1 MGVGPTTIAEDGT
14 IVGGNGRFEAISQ
27 AYDQG
32 KAADYRARLEA
43 DAITKGIDP
52 TTFAGMKKPVLV
64 RRITQPFDTRSLA
77 VASNSGGS
85 LQYSALELAKIDGE
99 RMATLGDIEVNDTGD
114 IEMTVAN
121 MQNVRRALA
130 GYGAAELGSM
140 SDKDGMLSQEG
151 IRRIKNAML
160 YKAYGNSP
168 TLSRLV
174 ETTDN
179 EMRSVSGAL
188 VRAAGAVASVRAD
201 MADGAIPS
209 KTDIAADL
217 VVAVELLI
225 KIKSSGG
232 SVEQY
237 LAQHGLFKGEYTEA
251 AATIL
256 RFLSE
261 NIRSQKKMADFIRAY
276 YDAIA
281 SEDTKT
287 GSMFEELAPATKQE
301 RLNHAKQ
308 QTEAGQAE
316 TAGRPT
322 GIADAQ
328 DQQQPESAKGAAAG
342 GGEGQQAAVTGDGT
356 QAAPILTSPTKE
368 EITQREHEAD
378 QRKADEDAQAK
389 KEQADKDAA
398 DVAARTKS
406 RTDNADNFQFG
417 ESSKDAAKPMG
428 GLFDQSN
435 QEAKTE
441 PFDSEAWNKKRDDT
455 IKASKQSGNVHLD
468 QVPVAVETMR
478 GKEITYAH
486 DLKEKGVIRTVDN
499 RGSVLVYWSDKYS
512 ADKEMAN
519 EKKEKK
525 KTVFE
530 SWLGPTDLKDYVFTD
545 PQDLRRYA
553 KTEPASND
561 AAKADA
567 DIEAA
572 LFDLGAIM
580 RDVAGVQRLLPEDRP
595 KVMAVLVR
603 LFDAAFRKGYY
614 DIKDA
619 AKYVRKLLS
628 ENESVKAL
636 LNHITTG
643 MMNEAAQQAADNMPA
658 GFFDNQGLFAQAAP
672 ETKAE
677 ASPAETKSNVI
688 TISDIPK
695 SLKIQ
700 LESMVDGRTKRKLV
714 SARKA
719 MFAANQRVEKL
730 EVLRKCL

>member
-1 MGVGPTTIAEDGT
+1 MLPDNTALPAKWEVVDADQVTATLKEGRNQPRDRSRATSDVQVSGIANAPDYRRLSDSPVMDVGAPTISLDGA
-14 IVGGNGRFEAISQ
+14 IVGGNGRFEGVSR

-32 KAADYRARLEA
+32 TAGEYLARLNA
-43 DAITKGIDP
+43 DAKAKGIDP
-52 TTFAGMKKPVLV
+52 TLFAHMKKPVLV
-64 RRITQPFDTRSLA
+64 RRITQQFDTRAVA

-99 RMATLGDIEVNDTGD
+99 RMDGLGDIEVNDTGD
-114 IEMTVAN
+114 IEMTVSN

-140 SDKDGMLSQEG
+140 ADKDGMLSQEG
-151 IRRIKNAML
+151 IRRIKNALL

-174 ETTDN
+174 ESTDN
-179 EMRSVSGAL
+179 ELRSVSGAL
-188 VRAAGAVASVRAD
+188 VRAAGAVAGVRAD
-201 MADGAIPS
+201 MAAGAIPN

-217 VVAVELLI
+217 VVAVELLS

-261 NIRSQKKMADFIRAY
+261 NIRSQKKMAEFIRAY
-276 YDAIA
+276 YDALA

-308 QTEAGQAE
+308 QTETGQAE
-316 TAGRPT
+316 AGGRSA
-322 GIADAQ
+322 GIPDAQ
-328 DQQQPESAKGAAAG
+328 DQQQPESAQGTAES

-356 QAAPILTSPTKE
+356 QAEPILTNPTKE
-368 EITQREHEAD
+368 EITQREREAD

-398 DVAARTKS
+398 DVATRTKA

-428 GLFDQSN
+428 GLFDQD
-435 QEAKTE
+435 AK
-441 PFDSEAWNKKRDDT
+441 
-455 IKASKQSGNVHLD
+455 
-468 QVPVAVETMR
+468 
-478 GKEITYAH
+478 
-486 DLKEKGVIRTVDN
+486 
-499 RGSVLVYWSDKYS
+499 
-512 ADKEMAN
+512 
-519 EKKEKK
+519 
-525 KTVFE
+525 
-530 SWLGPTDLKDYVFTD
+530 
-545 PQDLRRYA
+545 
-553 KTEPASND
+553 
-561 AAKADA
+561 AKADA

-628 ENESVKAL
+628 ESESVKAL

-672 ETKAE
+672 KTKVE
-677 ASPAETKSNVI
+677 ALPVETKSNAI

-695 SLKIQ
+695 SLKIT
-700 LESMVDGRTKRKLV
+700 LEKVIDGKTRRKQV
-714 SARKA
+714 NAQKA
-719 MFAANQRVEKL
+719 VLAANQRVERL
-730 EVLRKCL
+730 ESLRNCL